1 MRGELANEMGAE
13 VSDKIA
19 ESTSNEAEFE
29 DDIPHVDLKNPGIA
43 AFWAWFWPGA
53 GHFYQG
59 RTAKGLVFMVAILTT
74 YFFGL
79 VIGKGNVVY
88 ASFRSDDWRLQYY
101 CQVGVGLPA
110 LPAIV
115 QAVRV
120 GQRQRPLF
128 NGIMAPPKQ
137 IRGSSDDELS
147 QWHKRPNMSFEMGTL
162 YTMVAG
168 LLNIL
173 AVCDAYAGPLLMSS
187 DEKKKRAR
195 EAVAKKRS
203 EAASTKS
210 SKS

>member
-1 MRGELANEMGAE
+1 VREKAGENMATENQ
-13 VSDKIA
+13 S
-19 ESTSNEAEFE
+19 EADF
-29 DDIPHVDLKNPGIA
+29 PHVDLKNPGIA

-53 GHFYQG
+53 GHLYQG

-110 LPAIV
+110 LPALV
-115 QAVRV
+115 QTFRV
-120 GQRQRPLF
+120 AQRQKPLF
-128 NGIMAPPKQ
+128 DASGRYMAPPSQ
-137 IRGSSDDELS
+137 VRGGADDELS
-147 QWHKRPNMSFEMGTL
+147 QWHKRPGMSFEMGTL

-173 AVCDAYAGPLLMSS
+173 AICDAYAGPLLMSS
-187 DEKKKRAR
+187 DEKKKRVR
-195 EAVAKKRS
+195 EAAKAKG
-203 EAASTKS
+203 EATSTQAS
-210 SKS
+210 SKG